1 MSRQVKFPF
10 DPYKLANAVAYLA
23 ERCTEATKMKISKLL
38 YYADKEHLLTYGRP
52 ITGDRYIKME
62 YGPVPS
68 MAYSLM
74 KHDDRASAEDQAL
87 FDERIAID
95 GVKISVAAAPD
106 LRYLS
111 ETDIEMLDLVIARYG
126 DMTPATLSTLSHRE
140 PAWEHAQMNREMDY
154 RLMFA
159 GAGADEM
166 RDLVQADQE
175 IRDALTDVKLEDLAL
190 PT

>member
-1 MSRQVKFPF
+1 MSRQIRFLF
-10 DPYKLANAVAYLA
+10 DPYKFVNVVAYLA
-23 ERCTEATKMKISKLL
+23 GRCTEATKMKISKLL

-52 ITGDRYIKME
+52 IIGDRYVKME

-74 KHDDRASAEDQAL
+74 KHDDRASADDQAL
-87 FDERIAID
+87 FDERIAIN
-95 GVKISVAAAPD
+95 GMKLSVTVAPD

-111 ETDIEMLDLVIARYG
+111 ETDLEVLDLVIARYG

-159 GAGADEM
+159 GSGADEINEI
-166 RDLVQADQE
+166 VQADQE
-175 IRDALTDVKLEDLAL
+175 IRDALTDIELEDFAL

>member
-1 MSRQVKFPF
+1 MSRQIRFLF
-10 DPYKLANAVAYLA
+10 DPYKFVNAVAYLA
-23 ERCTEATKMKISKLL
+23 GRCTEATKMKISKLL

-52 ITGDRYIKME
+52 IIGDRYIKME

-74 KHDDRASAEDQAL
+74 KHDDRASADDQAL
-87 FDERIAID
+87 FDERIAIN
-95 GVKISVAAAPD
+95 GMKLSVTVAPD

-111 ETDIEMLDLVIARYG
+111 ETDLEVLDLVIARYG

-159 GAGADEM
+159 GSGADETSEI
-166 RDLVQADQE
+166 VQADQE
-175 IRDALTDVKLEDLAL
+175 IRDALTDIELEDFAL